1 MAKKAFDLLP
11 PYPQPKQYHHHENKS
26 KKDKKKAVKNFYFLV
41 FGLFFLFVIYAL
53 IKVGDLG
60 GISSQNVPTVIKP
73 NTNQTTNTAPDFNL
87 FDNNG
92 SSSLTGN
99 SDIIKVRIYNGAT
112 DTTNAATV
120 KDTLLK
126 AGYQIEKSDIA
137 ASPSDKTIIYYK
149 KGAISQAQKVA
160 DNLKGKVNTNL
171 EESSNL
177 ESVYDILVLVGKN

>member
-26 KKDKKKAVKNFYFLV
+26 KKEKKKAVKNFYFLV

-53 IKVGDLG
+53 IKMGDMG
-60 GISSQNVPTVIKP
+60 GISNQNVPTVIKP
-73 NTNQTTNTAPDFNL
+73 DTNQATNSSPSFNL
-87 FDNNG
+87 FDDSG
-92 SSSLTGN
+92 SSSLTNN

-112 DTTNAATV
+112 ETTNAATV
-120 KDTLLK
+120 KETLLK

-137 ASPSDKTIIYYK
+137 ASVSDKTIIYYK
-149 KGAISQAQKVA
+149 KNDKANAQKVA
-160 DNLKGKVNTNL
+160 DALTGKIDANL

-177 ESVYDILVLVGKN
+177 ESSYDILVLVGKN